1 MNNQSEILEMKYN
14 GFPSDDLSVDN
25 AQIINNSDNISLNT
39 LLNDYRI
46 LLDPRFQNQVTLAVR
61 FGKKHIIR
69 EAYKAPLC
77 LYPYIGI

>member
-1 MNNQSEILEMKYN
+1 MNKQSEILEIKYN